1 MSTSVNKIKSFWNER
16 WIKVPT
22 KADTRVVTYYFSD
35 YGRMKS
41 VHKITGAENQLV
53 GGRDKYG
60 NVKLSIRLIE
70 NQRQEYYLHRLIGE
84 HFIKPKSVEHKFL
97 IRIDN
102 DKENNHYKNL
112 AWMTQEEMTAH
123 QYKFGVFDQK
133 NKKPSPNQKMTAAK
147 VKLLR
152 KRLAKGKTKR
162 KILAKDF
169 NITET
174 QVRRIERGENW
185 KNVTEN
191 E

>member
-1 MSTSVNKIKSFWNER
+1 MSVNKIKSHWNER

-22 KADTRVVTYYFSD
+22 KADTRAVNYYFSD

-41 VHKITGAENQLV
+41 VHKVTEAENQLT

-60 NVKLSIRLIE
+60 NTKLSIRLIE
-70 NQRQEYYLHRLIGE
+70 NRRQEYYLHRLVGDE
-84 HFIKPKSVEHKFL
+84 FIEPETLGHKFL
-97 IRIDN
+97 IRVDN
-102 DKENNHYKNL
+102 DKENNHFKNL
-112 AWMTQEEMTAH
+112 QWMTQDEMTAH
-123 QYKFGVFDQK
+123 QTKFGVFDIN
-133 NKKPSPNQKMTAAK
+133 NKKPSPNQKMTETK
-147 VKLLR
+147 VRLLK

-185 KNVTEN
+185 GHVTI
-191 E
+191 

>member
-1 MSTSVNKIKSFWNER
+1 MSVKKANKIKSHWNER
-16 WIKVPT
+16 WVKVPT
-22 KADTRVVTYYFSD
+22 NADTRAVDYYFSD

-41 VHKITGAENQLV
+41 VHKLTGVENLLT
-53 GGRDKYG
+53 GGRDQYG
-60 NVKLSIRLIE
+60 NTKLSIRLVE
-70 NQRQEYYLHRLIGE
+70 DRRQEYYLHRLVGE
-84 HFIKPKSVEHKFL
+84 KFIKPKSKHHKFL

-123 QYKFGVFDQK
+123 QVAFGVFDIN
-133 NKKPSPNQKMTAAK
+133 NKRPSPNQKMTETK
-147 VKLLR
+147 VKLLK

-174 QVRRIERGENW
+174 QVRRIEKGENW
-185 KNVTEN
+185 GHVTI
-191 E
+191 